1 MATKVTRLKQPAQKT
16 AYVPQNRD
24 ECAEM
29 INQIGRISREIAGTQ
44 AAMNDE
50 IAAVTDRYTGLVT
63 PQEAILKQLQE
74 GVQAFCEANRSDLT
88 HNGKSKSA
96 EFVTGTVQ
104 WRQRPPSVLVR
115 GAESVIETL
124 TRLGLNK
131 FIRSKEEI
139 NKEAILN
146 EPAAV
151 AGVAGITIK
160 TGVEDFV
167 ITPFEN
173 NL

>member
-1 MATKVTRLKQPAQKT
+1 MASKVTRLKQPAQKT

-29 INQIGRISREIAGTQ
+29 INQIGRISRQIAGTQ

-50 IAAVTDRYTGLVT
+50 IAAVTDRYTGMVT

-74 GVQAFCEANRSDLT
+74 GVQAFCEANRLELT
-88 HNGKSKSA
+88 QNGKIKSA

-104 WRQRPPSVLVR
+104 WRQRPPSVTLKGV
-115 GAESVIETL
+115 ETVIETL
-124 TRLGLNK
+124 KNLKLSK
-131 FIRSKEEI
+131 FIRTKEEV
-139 NKEAILN
+139 NKEAILL
-146 EPAAV
+146 EPAKV
-151 AGVAGITIK
+151 KGISGITIK

>member
-1 MATKVTRLKQPAQKT
+1 MAKATRLKQPAQQA

-29 INQIGRISREIAGTQ
+29 INKIGYISREIEGINM
-44 AAMNDE
+44 AMNDE
-50 IAAVTDRYTGLVT
+50 IAKITDAYTGKAT
-63 PQEAILKQLQE
+63 AQELILKQLRE

-88 HNGKSKSA
+88 HGGKSKSA
-96 EFVTGTVQ
+96 DFVTGTVQ
-104 WRQRPPSVLVR
+104 WRQRPPSVR
-115 GAESVIETL
+115 INGADSVLETL
-124 TRLGLNK
+124 ARLGLK
-131 FIRSKEEI
+131 RFIRSKEEI

-151 AGVAGITIK
+151 AGVAGISIK

>member
-1 MATKVTRLKQPAQKT
+1 MASKITRLKQPAQPA

-24 ECAEM
+24 ECAEL
-29 INQIGRISREIAGTQ
+29 INQIGRIKRQIDGIKAS
-44 AAMNDE
+44 MNDE
-50 IAAVTDRYTGLVT
+50 IAKITDHYTGHAT
-63 PQEAILKQLQE
+63 TREMILKQLQE
-74 GVQAFCEANRSDLT
+74 GVQAFCEANRIELT
-88 HNGKSKSA
+88 QNGKSKSA

-104 WRQRPPSVLVR
+104 WRQRPPSVVIR
-115 GAESVIETL
+115 GSDAVLETL
-124 TRLGLNK
+124 ARLKLSR
-131 FIRSKEEI
+131 FIRTKEEI

-151 AGVAGITIK
+151 QGVAGITIK

>member
-1 MATKVTRLKQPAQKT
+1 MASKVTRLKQPAQKT

-29 INQIGRISREIAGTQ
+29 INQIGRISRQIAGTQ

-50 IAAVTDRYTGLVT
+50 IAAVTDRYTGMVT

-74 GVQAFCEANRSDLT
+74 GVQAFCEANRLELT
-88 HNGKSKSA
+88 QNGKIKSA

-104 WRQRPPSVLVR
+104 WRQRPPSVTLKGV
-115 GAESVIETL
+115 ETVIETL
-124 TRLGLNK
+124 KNLKLSK
-131 FIRSKEEI
+131 FIRTKEEV
-139 NKEAILN
+139 NKEAILL
-146 EPAAV
+146 EPAKV
-151 AGVAGITIK
+151 KGIAGITIK

>member
-1 MATKVTRLKQPAQKT
+1 MASKVTRLKQPAQPT

-24 ECAEM
+24 ECAEL
-29 INQIGRISREIAGTQ
+29 INQIGRISREIEGIKSK
-44 AAMNDE
+44 MNDA
-50 IAAVTDRYTGLVT
+50 IAKITDDYTGKAT
-63 PQEAILKQLQE
+63 AQEAVLKQLRE
-74 GVQAFCEANRSDLT
+74 GVQAWCEANRSDLT
-88 HNGKSKSA
+88 QNGKSKSA

-104 WRQRPPSVLVR
+104 WRQRPPSVVIR
-115 GAESVIETL
+115 GAESVLETL
-124 TRLGLNK
+124 ARLKLDR
-131 FIRSKEEI
+131 FIRSKQEI

-151 AGVAGITIK
+151 QGVAGITIK

-173 NL
+173 KL